1 MYEYETLFCLGP
13 IPDHGSSVY
22 LTWPDHM
29 LLVTQG
35 GGEAGEDE
43 EQEEEEQEGGGG
55 GQGSKIGSREKEI
68 IVYHSLANERAQHM
82 VVMATDGGV
91 PQVTS
96 FSHS

>member
-1 MYEYETLFCLGP
+1 MGMRHCSVVGP

-29 LLVTQG
+29 LLGTWERE
-35 GGEAGEDE
+35 EA
-43 EQEEEEQEGGGG
+43 EEEEEGGGG
-55 GQGSKIGSREKEI
+55 GGVTSRLEDSQEKEI
-68 IVYHSLANERAQHM
+68 VVYHSLANERAQHM

-96 FSHS
+96 LVHI